1 MKKENEIRAC
11 LVDTKRIRLFSPVF
25 PFFDVFIS
33 VYLCSSVEKD
43 FL

>member
-1 MKKENEIRAC
+1 MKYRHVWWTLNGF
-11 LVDTKRIRLFSPVF
+11 VFSAMSF

-33 VYLCSSVEKD
+33 VYLCSSVDKD